1 MQQLSLLTAAL
12 TMSEKYVYTHVI
24 CKFSYFPWD
33 GAMENNMSV
42 WQFFFWRH
50 LCSKK
55 KKTVPFF
62 VRWDPEK
69 CAPFSFSG
77 FSPHYTHKHVNKQNK
92 YSEFRILCSCQCVYH
107 LKCTPWQPV
116 VIQINFINF
125 ASRCQR
131 ACKYRLLYLKYFF
144 FLNSVLFLLFSYK
157 TTCTWSNQFCSVQT
171 TKIPVLHYQILHIQN
186 IYKAQV
192 KKLQLP
198 LTWSQTAPS
207 HQKICFALTLKSL
220 RTNLKI

>member
-1 MQQLSLLTAAL
+1 MQQLSLLTAAS
-12 TMSEKYVYTHVI
+12 TMSEKYVYTHLI

-42 WQFFFWRH
+42 WQFFFSDVI
-50 LCSKK
+50 CVK
-55 KKTVPFF
+55 KKTQNVPFF

-69 CAPFSFSG
+69 CARIFPTLYSQ
-77 FSPHYTHKHVNKQNK
+77 TCKKTKQI
-92 YSEFRILCSCQCVYH
+92 FRILWSCQCVFH
-107 LKCTPWQPV
+107 LKRTPWQPV

-198 LTWSQTAPS
+198 LTWSLTAPS
-207 HQKICFALTLKSL
+207 HQKIGFAFSLKSL
-220 RTNLKI
+220 RTNLNI